1 MNRRALILQA
11 AQAASAVR
19 EEAGCDQFAPVDPYA
34 IARALGIEVR
44 FVEFSMEGFYI
55 KGTPPRIL
63 LSAFRPLAR
72 RAFTCAHEVGH
83 HHFGHGSTLD
93 VLQEDDR
100 DATDQPDEVLAQS
113 FAGFL
118 LLPSIGIRGAFKRRG
133 WSIPEADPQQI
144 HAVASE
150 FGVGYSTLVSHLAIG
165 LRDLPNTRRT
175 ELDRWNPKRIRRALL
190 GYDEDAALTILD
202 AQSRATAVDLEVGQ
216 LIALPVGIEL
226 TGPRFR
232 RVSTRA
238 GFDFYRALSAGV
250 TEIENG
256 NTNLQLRVA
265 KAAFVGR
272 AIFRH
277 LEDFDD

>member
-34 IARALGIEVR
+34 IARTIGIEVR
-44 FVEFSMEGFYI
+44 FVEASMEGFYV

-72 RAFTCAHEVGH
+72 RAFTCAHEIGH

-100 DATDQPDEVLAQS
+100 ETTDQPDEVLAQA

-144 HAVASE
+144 HVVACE
-150 FGVGYSTLVSHLAIG
+150 FGIGYSTLVSHLAVG
-165 LRDLPNTRRT
+165 LRDLPSSRRS
-175 ELDRWNPKRIRRALL
+175 ELDRWNPKRIRRAIL
-190 GYDEDAALTILD
+190 GYDEEAALTTLD
-202 AQSRATAVDLEVGQ
+202 KQNRASTVDLEVGQ
-216 LIALPVGIEL
+216 LLALPEGVEL
-226 TGPRFR
+226 PGPRFR
-232 RVSTRA
+232 HVSTRV

-250 TEIENG
+250 AKIENG
-256 NTNLQLRVA
+256 NTSVQLRVA

-277 LEDFDD
+277 LEDSDD